1 MGLERTPAAEVIQL
15 TAAVWLETVTHN
27 RVWDQELDAPR
38 FRRAFAS
45 LCQQRTSWPPPS
57 ALLEAMPPRDQ
68 LALAKQPI
76 KASQAAV
83 DKACAELAKVLGTP
97 KRQKAETGHGHVRP
111 RKDGLKAR
119 CGGPGIC
126 GTCALE
132 AAQERAA

>member
-1 MGLERTPAAEVIQL
+1 MWTQAM
-15 TAAVWLETVTHN
+15 TKN
-27 RVWDQELDAPR
+27 RMWEQAPDAPR
-38 FRRAFAS
+38 FREAFVTLA
-45 LCQQRTSWPPPS
+45 QTRRTWPAP
-57 ALLEAMPPRDQ
+57 ADFLEALPPRKQ
-68 LALAKQPI
+68 LAITKQPI

>member
-1 MGLERTPAAEVIQL
+1 MWFECL
-15 TAAVWLETVTHN
+15 TTG
-27 RVWDQELDAPR
+27 RVWDQALDSPR
-38 FRRAFAS
+38 FQAAFAT
-45 LCQQRTSWPPPS
+45 LCLERKSWPVPQD
-57 ALLEAMPPRDQ
+57 LIDAMPPRKQ
-68 LALAKQPI
+68 LAITKQPI

-132 AAQERAA
+132 VAQERAA